1 MRFSLTMY
9 KYSMFN
15 QYKDN
20 YMNYEKLY
28 ENLIA
33 KRRALG
39 APKGYTEKHHIIPRS
54 FGGTDDP
61 TNLIA
66 LTARE
71 HFMAH
76 RFLARIHPNTGMVHA
91 VYKMACS
98 NRAFDR
104 YRVTNR
110 VYEELRIAHA
120 HRVSTD
126 EVAKKKKSLASKGK
140 KQSPE
145 HIKARTESRKQ
156 NGEWLSKETKEKIS
170 KSNTGKKGYWGDN
183 QITEEMIEKR
193 KKTMRE
199 TGGWEWSDERR
210 EAQRQRL
217 LGKPS
222 KNPPVTEERKQQL
235 REEKSK
241 KVTCPHC
248 GKEGTMMIMSRW
260 HFDNCKRLTQK

>member
-1 MRFSLTMY
+1 
-9 KYSMFN
+9 MFN
-15 QYKDN
+15 QYKDT

-33 KRRALG
+33 KRQKLG
-39 APKGYTEKHHIIPRS
+39 KPEGYKEVHHIIPRS

-61 TNLIA
+61 GNLIA
-66 LTARE
+66 LTAKE

-76 RFLARIHPNTGMVHA
+76 RFLAKIYPSSGMVHA

-98 NRAFDR
+98 NKAFNR
-104 YRVTNR
+104 FKVTSR

-126 EVAKKKKSLASKGK
+126 EVAKQKKSLAAKGK
-140 KQSPE
+140 KQSEE
-145 HIKARTESRKQ
+145 HIKARTESRKK
-156 NGEWLSKETKEKIS
+156 NGDWLTDETKAKIG

-183 QITEEMIEKR
+183 PITEEMIEKR

-199 TGGWEWSDERR
+199 TGGWEWTDDRRKASSERMI
-210 EAQRQRL
+210 
-217 LGKPS
+217 GKPS

-241 KVTCPHC
+241 KVTCPYC
-248 GKEGTMMIMSRW
+248 GKEGTMMIMPRW
-260 HFDNCKRLTQK
+260 HFDNCKKLTQK